1 MNFVRSNQAMT
12 DQLIYLFFLD
22 DLSNESVEELR
33 ARLNAMKRLVAERQ
47 QTTNATPDRT
57 EFWTQN
63 TKQSSGIIDGN
74 FLSIAFGGTLLTII
88 CVSIYAFYNLY
99 NAVLKKFPSR
109 HTEL

>member
-1 MNFVRSNQAMT
+1 MT
-12 DQLIYLFFLD
+12 KTDSRDKHNIDD

-33 ARLNAMKRLVAERQ
+33 NRLNAMKRLVAERQ
-47 QTTNATPDRT
+47 NQTNTTPDSN
-57 EFWTQN
+57 EFWTS
-63 TKQSSGIIDGN
+63 TKQTSSIIDGN
-74 FLSIAFGGTLLTII
+74 FLSLAFGGTLLTII